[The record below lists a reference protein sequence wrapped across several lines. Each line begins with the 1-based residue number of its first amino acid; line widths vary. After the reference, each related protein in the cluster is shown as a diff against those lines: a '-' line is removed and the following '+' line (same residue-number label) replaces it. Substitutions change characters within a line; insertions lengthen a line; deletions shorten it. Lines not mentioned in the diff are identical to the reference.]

1 MFFLLSSK
9 LIFAELLVGKISP
22 NIVLEG
28 DLGSRLDDTQW
39 YGEERSSGE
48 VIIQYYVDPYES
60 DHNNHVSQALN
71 AEKLPLEKYGFVAV
85 IKWAL
90 PGC

>member
-39 YGEERSSGE
+39 YGEELSSGE
-48 VIIQYYVDPYES
+48 VIIQFYVDPYET
-60 DHNNHVSQALN
+60 DHNNHVSQALK
-71 AEKLPLEKYGFVAV
+71 AEKTPFRKVWF
-85 IKWAL
+85 
-90 PGC
+90 CRCN